1 LDGKTLDFPVHTCEN
16 TSVLEFRERTMA
28 VTAIEPISEM
38 RSSKKRRQ
46 VFSTGEMAAMLNV
59 SLDEVDYW
67 VRSKLIVPSIREAAG
82 HGTRRLFG
90 ILDLKQAFLIQR
102 LRKAD
107 WKPRQ
112 IAKAFSAVA
121 PAMQDP
127 DLLHTPLLIHE
138 GNAFLI
144 LCRSK
149 GQELILLDAAS
160 PGQYV
165 MVIAL
170 DALEEE
176 MRKSLARS
184 R

>member
-1 LDGKTLDFPVHTCEN
+1 
-16 TSVLEFRERTMA
+16 MA

-38 RSSKKRRQ
+38 RSSQRRQ
-46 VFSTGEMAAMLNV
+46 VFSTGEMATMLNV

-67 VRSKLIVPSIREAAG
+67 VRCRLIVPSIREAAG

-102 LRKAD
+102 LRKAG
-107 WKPRQ
+107 WKPKQ
-112 IAKAFSAVA
+112 IAKTVSAVA
-121 PAMQDP
+121 LAVKDPA
-127 DLLHTPLLIHE
+127 LLHTPLLIHE
-138 GNAFLI
+138 GNALLI

>member
-1 LDGKTLDFPVHTCEN
+1 
-16 TSVLEFRERTMA
+16 MA

-38 RSSKKRRQ
+38 RSSQRRQ
-46 VFSTGEMAAMLNV
+46 VFSTGEMATMVNV
-59 SLDEVDYW
+59 SLNEVDYW
-67 VRSKLIVPSIREAAG
+67 VRCKLIVPSIREAAG

-90 ILDLKQAFLIQR
+90 ILDLKQAFLIRR

-107 WKPRQ
+107 WRPKQ
-112 IAKAFSAVA
+112 IAKALSAVA
-121 PAMQDP
+121 SAVKDP

-138 GNAFLI
+138 GNALLI

>member
-1 LDGKTLDFPVHTCEN
+1 MTLLRCKSQDSSMLPLSTAVCLDGKNLDFSVYMCEN
-16 TSVLEFRERTMA
+16 TSVLEFRERA
-28 VTAIEPISEM
+28 
-38 RSSKKRRQ
+38 
-46 VFSTGEMAAMLNV
+46 N
-59 SLDEVDYW
+59 
-67 VRSKLIVPSIREAAG
+67 
-82 HGTRRLFG
+82 
-90 ILDLKQAFLIQR
+90 
-102 LRKAD
+102 
-107 WKPRQ
+107 
-112 IAKAFSAVA
+112 
-121 PAMQDP
+121 DP

-138 GNAFLI
+138 GNALLI